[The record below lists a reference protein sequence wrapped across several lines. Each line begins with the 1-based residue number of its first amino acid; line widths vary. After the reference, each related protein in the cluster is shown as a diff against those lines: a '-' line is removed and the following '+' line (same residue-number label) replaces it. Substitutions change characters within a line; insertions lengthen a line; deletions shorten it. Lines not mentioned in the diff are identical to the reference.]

1 MIGKIII
8 GIFLIWL
15 LWKIF
20 RWNQIRQTRY
30 IQEFVKRKVLQR
42 YFNMCACCT
51 EEVLL
56 EFHHRVKHADGGDN
70 GEKNIVPL
78 CAKHHA
84 MVTRYG

>member
-1 MIGKIII
+1 
-8 GIFLIWL
+8 
-15 LWKIF
+15 
-20 RWNQIRQTRY
+20 
-30 IQEFVKRKVLQR
+30 
-42 YFNMCACCT
+42 MCACCT